1 MSLGATAGHP
11 WLCGTSSHGCESTPC
26 SRLCHLWWWE
36 CWHCRWLCPLVLEQL
51 PSTSSRWMGA
61 WIAGEMRGRAPK
73 RLPLP
78 SAPAAVPSPA
88 PLSGGAHSSLPTRP
102 WMLLGVDSAGWLW
115 GSGFAQLARWFS
127 AFPDVTFSLLCLFSS
142 ALLPLAHP
150 QERLLWL
157 IDLME
162 VGAAGAG
169 SVCVGRGRAG
179 LAGECCGS
187 CTATSCHPS
196 LLSSRGSAEESSF
209 PRSLVLQCTQG
220 SA

>member
-1 MSLGATAGHP
+1 MVVPTRAGTAAKHQLP
-11 WLCGTSSHGCESTPC
+11 VDGCLDSRRDAGQGSQAAPSALSPC
-26 SRLCHLWWWE
+26 C
-36 CWHCRWLCPLVLEQL
+36 CPL
-51 PSTSSRWMGA
+51 PR
-61 WIAGEMRGRAPK
+61 
-73 RLPLP
+73 
-78 SAPAAVPSPA
+78 

-115 GSGFAQLARWFS
+115 GSGFAQLARWFC

-179 LAGECCGS
+179 LARECCGS
-187 CTATSCHPS
+187 CTATSCRPS